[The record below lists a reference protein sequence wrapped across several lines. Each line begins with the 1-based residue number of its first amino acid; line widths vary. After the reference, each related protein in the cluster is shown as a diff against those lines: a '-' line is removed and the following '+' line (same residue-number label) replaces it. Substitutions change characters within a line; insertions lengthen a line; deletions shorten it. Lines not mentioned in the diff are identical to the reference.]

1 MKRILSNTRLL
12 ALAVALLIV
21 SGLSALST
29 LPRAEDP
36 IINNRNASI
45 ITHYPG
51 QQQSALKHSSQKRLR
66 INFENSM
73 KLTIL
78 LLFLVLV
85 YRW

>member
-36 IINNRNASI
+36 IITNLNASI

-51 QQQSALKHSSQKRLR
+51 ATAERVRSTPLTEKIENKTLR
-66 INFENSM
+66 
-73 KLTIL
+73 T
-78 LLFLVLV
+78 
-85 YRW
+85 R